1 MMTGFADHL
10 SATAVGT
17 VPIRA
22 RFDHRS
28 RRFRLPCLCR
38 AQLARSCRSTK
49 FPRGFHCPNNIFL
62 QLRFRF
68 QRLLSRQL
76 GLKPKSPFR
85 AFFMRAALASAFG
98 PEPVTSSSAALSLAR
113 SSALRSSSSSARS
126 LASPILCCPRVRFAA
141 SVAIRR
147 RFQVSLNAGDAW
159 RHVVTGDR
167 LTAFTVRGGY
177 LTAALGAELATFSP
191 NLSTSAVT
199 T

>member
-1 MMTGFADHL
+1 MPRRKSHVQAQLAAVIVGADDRLPAKPQVFSSCFSLDVQVCDGLMMTGFADHL

-85 AFFMRAALASAFG
+85 AIFLCGRHL
-98 PEPVTSSSAALSLAR
+98 
-113 SSALRSSSSSARS
+113 LRPSG
-126 LASPILCCPRVRFAA
+126 
-141 SVAIRR
+141 
-147 RFQVSLNAGDAW
+147 LN
-159 RHVVTGDR
+159 
-167 LTAFTVRGGY
+167 L
-177 LTAALGAELATFSP
+177 
-191 NLSTSAVT
+191 
-199 T
+199 